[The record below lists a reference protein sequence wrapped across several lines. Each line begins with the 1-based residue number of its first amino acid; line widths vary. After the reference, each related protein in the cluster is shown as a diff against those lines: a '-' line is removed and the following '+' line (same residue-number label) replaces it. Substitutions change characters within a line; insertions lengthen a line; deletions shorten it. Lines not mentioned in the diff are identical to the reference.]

1 MVNINFR
8 LNKGKKIE
16 DNSKPQ
22 SIYLRYKLGREIDFN
37 ASIGFKVLSENW
49 DIDKQQVKN
58 RSHLLD
64 RNEINNL
71 IKNLRNHFEDFENK
85 NREKGYIPNYQDV
98 KKHYDSFY
106 STAEPKKEYNLFS
119 FIDEFITKS
128 KTEINPITKKL
139 VTDGTIRGYKLTMT
153 FLKRFNDEVYSIDFD
168 SINLEWYQ
176 DFIEWCN
183 NQNLTTNYIGKHIK
197 TLKTFMTNAVELGL
211 TKNESFK
218 SRKFI
223 VLKEDSD
230 SIYLNEDELYRL
242 WNLDL
247 SKHPRKEIARDL
259 FLLGSYTG
267 LRVSDYN
274 NINYHNIKEVDN
286 KRIFVIVTK
295 KTQQKVSIPIHPIVE
310 SILSKYEGNTPPKI
324 PDSDIN
330 ELIKD
335 VCENA
340 GIDSI
345 EYIEQTRG
353 GKKVTLKKYK
363 FELVKSHTARRSF
376 CTNAFLSGMVTLD
389 IMSISGHKTESS
401 FMKYIKVTPEQ
412 HAIKMSENP
421 FFKGSNNLKVV

>member
-16 DNSKPQ
+16 DISKPQ

-58 RSHLLD
+58 RSHILD

-71 IKNLRNHFEDFENK
+71 IKNLRYHFEEFENK
-85 NREKGYIPNYQDV
+85 NREKGYTPNYQDV

-128 KTEINPITKKL
+128 KTEINVITKKL
-139 VTDGTIRGYKLTMT
+139 VTDGTIRGYKLTMK
-153 FLKRFNDEVYSIDFD
+153 FLKRFNDEVYPIDFND
-168 SINLEWYQ
+168 INLEWYQ

-183 NQNLTTNYIGKHIK
+183 NQNLALNYIGKHIK
-197 TLKTFMTNAVELGL
+197 TLKTFMNNAVELGL

-218 SRKFI
+218 SRRFI

-274 NINYHNIKEVDN
+274 NINNHNIKELNGV
-286 KRIFVIVTK
+286 KMFVIN
-295 KTQQKVSIPIHPIVE
+295 TQKVNRKVSIPLHPLIE
-310 SILSKYEGNTPPKI
+310 SILNKYDGNTPPRI

-340 GIDSI
+340 GLDNV

-353 GKKVTLKKYK
+353 GKKIILKKFK
-363 FELVKSHTARRSF
+363 FELIQTHTARRSF
-376 CTNAFLSGMVTLD
+376 CTNAYLSGLSTLD

-401 FMKYIKVTPEQ
+401 FMKYIKVTSEQ